1 VATDDLSSITGLE
14 DRHRR
19 ALAKRQITTLRSLAG
34 ADQRVIYSA
43 TGSIRPR
50 PTLKQIARWQGEAR
64 GKLGEPAT
72 DAAQW
77 HTAPSFA
84 VVFAR
89 RRAGDTWERR
99 LEVER
104 TEVEPEREPE
114 VWADWEC
121 DRICGWMLGQ
131 LGEVS
136 GAGPGPGAPAGESR
150 AQLAGAQLAGAQLAG
165 AQLAG
170 EPARPAERAAG
181 QARLH
186 VDSAAIIDATGHA
199 DLVTDGVLVADPPT
213 ELVAPVRVVFT
224 VSGARPGTEV
234 HAVARLRGQ
243 GRPGKNAQDPAVVP
257 PSGRTGFGLSGITA
271 GRVELALL
279 AWAPDASARPVSVR
293 LPAVTIR

>member
-1 VATDDLSSITGLE
+1 MATDDLRSISGLE

-19 ALAKRQITTLRSLAG
+19 ALARRQITTLRSLAD
-34 ADQRVIYSA
+34 ADQRVIYDA

-50 PTLKQIARWQGEAR
+50 PTLRQIARWQGEAR
-64 GKLGEPAT
+64 GKLGEPAA

-77 HTAPSFA
+77 HTAASFA

-114 VWADWEC
+114 VWAGWEC

-136 GAGPGPGAPAGESR
+136 GAGPGPGAQAGEGR
-150 AQLAGAQLAGAQLAG
+150 AQPAGAQP
-165 AQLAG
+165 AG
-170 EPARPAERAAG
+170 EPARPAGRPAG
-181 QARLH
+181 RPRLH

-199 DLVTDGVLVADPPT
+199 DVVTDGALAADSPAG
-213 ELVAPVRVVFT
+213 LVAPVRVDFT

-243 GRPGKNAQDPAVVP
+243 GRPGRNAQDPAVVP
-257 PSGRTGFGLSGITA
+257 PSGRTGFDLSGITA